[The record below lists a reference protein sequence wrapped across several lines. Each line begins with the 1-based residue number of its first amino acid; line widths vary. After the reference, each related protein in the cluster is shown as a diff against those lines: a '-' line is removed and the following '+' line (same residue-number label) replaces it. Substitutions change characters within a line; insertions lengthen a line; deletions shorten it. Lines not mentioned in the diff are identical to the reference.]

1 VIRESPAS
9 SRFEA
14 LRTGETPLIGREE
27 EIKLLGCRWAQ
38 EKSGARQVVLISAE
52 AGIGKS
58 RLAKAFRQSL
68 EREPHTRLRYFCSS
82 HHQDSALFP
91 FIAQLER

>member
-27 EIKLLGCRWAQ
+27 EIKLLSCRWAQ
-38 EKSGARQVVLISAE
+38 GNQAP
-52 AGIGKS
+52 GKS
-58 RLAKAFRQSL
+58 S
-68 EREPHTRLRYFCSS
+68 
-82 HHQDSALFP
+82 
-91 FIAQLER
+91 